1 MIFSLFEAA
10 MDEVVKDKG
19 LTRHFIAQLSPGDR
33 KRSIHDDITILV
45 LNLQNQAQWRSTTI
59 FIEYK
64 FDLWSSVQAQIGD
77 NYL

>member
-1 MIFSLFEAA
+1 MLKLMIFSLFEAA

-45 LNLQNQAQWRSTTI
+45 LNLQNQAQ
-59 FIEYK
+59 
-64 FDLWSSVQAQIGD
+64 
-77 NYL
+77 

>member
-45 LNLQNQAQWRSTTI
+45 LNLQN
-59 FIEYK
+59 
-64 FDLWSSVQAQIGD
+64 
-77 NYL
+77 